1 MAHGRPSEGRS
12 ALPALLAPAVSSS
25 AQRRIRIGAVEE
37 IGMFGAT
44 SGHLRIRLHQFEAR
58 ESRIEITLRKLRTFV
73 AALPRRPALHAF
85 VLAIVA
91 AVAAHAGG

>member
-58 ESRIEITLRKLRTFV
+58 ESRIEITLRKLQTFV
-73 AALPRRPALHAF
+73 AALHAF
-85 VLAIVA
+85 VIAIAVA